1 MYHVAE
7 KFQRIEH
14 STLLV
19 VSVLPCDCVR
29 SAPGAHEPPKAAK
42 ERRTSYAGASGSST
56 YSHVPNFY
64 LIWQEAKPHCS
75 CKDLCE
81 TEVSKC
87 EKQIGVCAASEP

>member
-1 MYHVAE
+1 MYTCTCMYYQE
-7 KFQRIEH
+7 RM
-14 STLLV
+14 
-19 VSVLPCDCVR
+19 
-29 SAPGAHEPPKAAK
+29 HEPPKAAK
-42 ERRTSYAGASGSST
+42 ERRTSHAGASASST

-75 CKDLCE
+75 SKDLCE